1 VKVFAHRERGV
12 PRSTV
17 VRAATRIAAVTALL
31 LVGAAAA
38 DPAREAS
45 TANRIKARVGAYT
58 LAFTPKSGAIAVSH
72 GGSAVLQIRE
82 LGGNAK
88 VNLLRFTKKI
98 THSGTN
104 WTLSGNAPWASFQ
117 LKLTASS
124 PTRDGQPAGNALI
137 GVTLR
142 VTLRKDAP
150 ADPGPDVTLVHAPA
164 AALKEYAAAPP
175 VAGNN
180 LFLSAAPLRS
190 TILYFA
196 NYTALGPYFG
206 RTRSGVTQPNF
217 PYPRAGTKGSLV
229 GVSGGSFGYVPP
241 SGSLGSLPHKKTTV
255 VVSSYLYLEPTIPSA
270 ESGIATAYLRAL
282 DTARS
287 ALVQPSVRAANWQT
301 LAATSAADIAA
312 PANWVTVNGHRYM
325 RSYVSDTR
333 SAPELLTQAG
343 VLAGLRAYEARSKT
357 SVPFG
362 ATLDANLSTFYDPA
376 YGTVMNGLP
385 HDPSARGESWYF
397 VNNLISLLQL
407 AQTGDGTAKKLLLQS
422 VDAVIK
428 LAHVNRYEFP
438 QNFAYSDFRGAGSQ
452 VEHDVAGGYAWL
464 MLGLHE
470 LTGDAQYLDESEA
483 SIAHVAGTG
492 FDLSYETH
500 MSAYTAAAAQRL
512 YTMTRDTRYHGYA
525 VLALANLFHA
535 VRLWDC
541 RYEMC
546 KKGAGYHTYMGLNPL
561 PWSDYVAMLE
571 QYEAWLGLQSYMR
584 YAQNEPAYVTKLV
597 RAFIKYS
604 PRTLQYSLPPLLP
617 SGAASS
623 AAGEYPFVPHN
634 NLRWHIPLEDLRE
647 GEVVSG
653 AIGQELYGAGGAFMF
668 AAYAP

>member
-1 VKVFAHRERGV
+1 MK
-12 PRSTV
+12 STIIRV
-17 VRAATRIAAVTALL
+17 AARIAAVAVLL
-31 LVGAAAA
+31 LVGATPAASS
-38 DPAREAS
+38 RHAS
-45 TANRIKARVGAYT
+45 TANPKIKARVGAYM

-88 VNLLRFTKKI
+88 VNLLKSTKRI
-98 THSGTN
+98 THSGTS

-117 LKLTASS
+117 LTLTASS
-124 PTRDGQPAGNALI
+124 PTSDGQPSGSALI
-137 GVTLR
+137 GLTLKVTPS
-142 VTLRKDAP
+142 KDAP
-150 ADPGPDVTLVHAPA
+150 TDPGPDVTLVHAPA

-180 LFLSAAPLRS
+180 LFLSNAQFGS
-190 TILYFA
+190 TILYYS
-196 NYTALGPYFG
+196 NYTALGPYFD

-217 PYPRAGTKGSLV
+217 PYLRAGTKGSLV
-229 GVSGGSFGYVPP
+229 GVSRGSFGYVPP
-241 SGSLGSLPHKKTTV
+241 PSSLGSLPHRKTTV
-255 VVSSYLYLEPTIPSA
+255 VVSSYLYLEPAIPSA
-270 ESGIATAYLRAL
+270 ESDIATAYLRAL
-282 DTARS
+282 DTVDSAVAR
-287 ALVQPSVRAANWQT
+287 PSVPAADWQT
-301 LAATSAADIAA
+301 LAARSARDIAD
-312 PANWVTVNGHRYM
+312 PSNWVTVGGHQYL

-343 VLAGLRAYEARSKT
+343 VLAGIRAYEVRYNT
-357 SVPFG
+357 SAPFA
-362 ATLDANLSTFYDPA
+362 ATLDADLATYYDPV
-376 YGTVMNGLP
+376 YGTVMNSLP

-407 AQTGDGTAKKLLLQS
+407 AQTGDAAAKALLLQS

-428 LAHVNRYEFP
+428 LAHVNGYEFP
-438 QNFAYSDFRGAGSQ
+438 QNFAYSDLNGSGSQ

-464 MLGLHE
+464 MLGLYD
-470 LTGDAQYLDESEA
+470 LTGKAQYLDESKA
-483 SIAHVAGTG
+483 SIAHMAGTG

-512 YTMTRDTRYHGYA
+512 YTMTGDTTYHGNA

-541 RYEMC
+541 TYGMC
-546 KKGAGYHTYMGLNPL
+546 RKGSGYHTYMGLNPL

-571 QYEAWLGLQSYMR
+571 QYEAWLGLQSYMQ
-584 YAQNEPAYVTKLV
+584 YAQNEPAYATNLV
-597 RAFIKYS
+597 KAFIQYS

-623 AAGEYPFVPHN
+623 AAGEYPFVPRN
-634 NLRWHIPLEDLRE
+634 NLSWHIPLEDLRE
-647 GEVVSG
+647 GEVTSG
-653 AIGQELYGAGGAFMF
+653 AIGQELYGAGGPFMF
-668 AAYAP
+668 AAYAQ

>member
-1 VKVFAHRERGV
+1 M
-12 PRSTV
+12 RSTFI
-17 VRAATRIAAVTALL
+17 RAAVRIASVVAVLL
-31 LVGAAAA
+31 LVGAAAGA
-38 DPAREAS
+38 SARKAS
-45 TANRIKARVGAYT
+45 TANQIKAQVGAYT
-58 LAFTPKSGAIAVSH
+58 LAFTPKSGTIAVSH
-72 GGSAVLQIRE
+72 GGRAALQIKE

-88 VNLLRFTKKI
+88 VNLLNWTRKI

-104 WTLSGNAPWASFQ
+104 WMLSGKAPWASFQ
-117 LKLTASS
+117 LRLTASS
-124 PTRDGQPAGNALI
+124 PTRDGQPPGAALI
-137 GVTLR
+137 GLTLKVTP
-142 VTLRKDAP
+142 TEDAP
-150 ADPGPDVTLVHAPA
+150 TDPGLDVTLVHAPA
-164 AALKEYAAAPP
+164 SALEEYAAAPP

-180 LFLSAAPLRS
+180 LFLSNTQLGS
-190 TILYFA
+190 TILYFS
-196 NYTALGPYFG
+196 NYTALGPYFD

-217 PYPRAGTKGSLV
+217 PYLRAGTKGSLV
-229 GVSGGSFGYVPP
+229 GVSRSSFGYVPP
-241 SGSLGSLPHKKTTV
+241 PNSLGSLPHKKTTV
-255 VVSSYLYLEPTIPSA
+255 VVSSYLYLEPAIPSA
-270 ESGIATAYLRAL
+270 ESDIATAYLRGL
-282 DTARS
+282 DTVDSAIAQPSVPAADWQALAARS
-287 ALVQPSVRAANWQT
+287 AADLADPS
-301 LAATSAADIAA
+301 
-312 PANWVTVNGHRYM
+312 NWVTVTGHRYL

-343 VLAGLRAYEARSKT
+343 VLAGIRAYEARYNT
-357 SVPFG
+357 SAPFDPI
-362 ATLDANLSTFYDPA
+362 LDADLSTYYDPA
-376 YGTVMNGLP
+376 YGTVMNSLP

-407 AQTGDGTAKKLLLQS
+407 AQTGDATAKTLLLES

-428 LAHVNRYEFP
+428 LAHVNGYAFP
-438 QNFAYSDFRGAGSQ
+438 QSFAYGDFNGSSSQ

-464 MLGLHE
+464 MLGLYD
-470 LTGDAQYLDESEA
+470 LTGKAQYVDESKA

-512 YTMTRDTRYHGYA
+512 YTMTGDAAYHGYA

-541 RYEMC
+541 AYGTC
-546 KKGAGYHTYMGLNPL
+546 KKGQGYHTYMGLNPL

-584 YAQNEPAYVTKLV
+584 YAQNEPAYMTNLV
-597 RAFIKYS
+597 KRFIRYS

-623 AAGEYPFVPHN
+623 AAGEYSFVPHN
-634 NLRWHIPLEDLRE
+634 NLSWYIPLEDLRE
-647 GEVVSG
+647 GEVASG
-653 AIGQELYGAGGAFMF
+653 AIGQELYGAGGPFMF

>member
-1 VKVFAHRERGV
+1 MKT
-12 PRSTV
+12 S
-17 VRAATRIAAVTALL
+17 RIAVVAALL
-31 LVGAAAA
+31 LVAAVAAVAAA
-38 DPAREAS
+38 RQAS
-45 TANRIKARVGAYT
+45 TANQIKARVGAYT

-72 GGSAVLQIRE
+72 GGSAALQIRE

-88 VNLLRFTKKI
+88 VNLLKWTKKI
-98 THSGTN
+98 THSGAN

-124 PTRDGQPAGNALI
+124 PTRDGQPSGNALI
-137 GVTLR
+137 GLTLKVTP
-142 VTLRKDAP
+142 TKDAP

-164 AALKEYAAAPP
+164 GALKEYAAAPP

-180 LFLSAAPLRS
+180 LFLSDGKLGS
-190 TILYFA
+190 TILYLS
-196 NYTALGPYFG
+196 NYTALGPYFD
-206 RTRSGVTQPNF
+206 RTQSGVTQPNF

-241 SGSLGSLPHKKTTV
+241 PSSLASLPRKKTTV
-255 VVSSYLYLEPTIPSA
+255 VVSSYLYLEPAIPSA
-270 ESGIATAYLRAL
+270 ESDVATAYVRAL
-282 DTARS
+282 DTVDS
-287 ALVQPSVRAANWQT
+287 AVGQPSVPAADWQT
-301 LAATSAADIAA
+301 LAAKSAADIAA
-312 PANWVTVNGHRYM
+312 SSNWVTVNGHQYL

-343 VLAGLRAYEARSKT
+343 VLAGVRAYEARSKT
-357 SVPFG
+357 SVPFD
-362 ATLDANLSTFYDPA
+362 ATLDTDLPTYYDPL
-376 YGTVMNGLP
+376 YGTVMNDLP

-397 VNNLISLLQL
+397 VDNLISLLQL
-407 AQTGDGTAKKLLLQS
+407 AQTGDDTAKKLLLQS

-428 LAHVNRYEFP
+428 LAHVNGYEFP
-438 QNFAYSDFRGAGSQ
+438 QNFAYSDFNGSGSQ

-464 MLGLHE
+464 MLGLYD
-470 LTGDAQYLDESEA
+470 LTGNAQYLDESKT

-512 YTMTRDTRYHGYA
+512 FTMTGDATYHGYA

-541 RYEMC
+541 TYGTC
-546 KKGAGYHTYMGLNPL
+546 KKGSGYHTYMGLNPL

-584 YAQNEPAYVTKLV
+584 YAQNEPAYITNLV
-597 RAFIKYS
+597 KAFIQYS
-604 PRTLQYSLPPLLP
+604 PRTLMYSLPPLLP

-623 AAGEYPFVPHN
+623 AAGEYSFVPHN
-634 NLRWHIPLEDLRE
+634 NLSWHIPLEDLRE
-647 GEVVSG
+647 GEAVSG
-653 AIGQELYGAGGAFMF
+653 AIGQELYGAGGPFMF
-668 AAYAP
+668 AAYAQ